1 MKHLALFFVALFA
14 MFSCGGGSG
23 EGKEDFPVS
32 SVELNKNQLE
42 LFVGSSD
49 KLVATVKPDNATDKT
64 VKWKSS
70 NANIVSVDNE
80 GKVSAIKEGTSI
92 VTAKAGNKTATCN
105 ITVKKDP
112 GYVDI
117 GLSVKWATRNL
128 GASTPSEYGDYYAWG
143 EIETKS
149 RFSTDNYMWF
159 NYRGSVSEYIIKY
172 NSLSEFGP
180 VDQKKVLDKDDD
192 AAFKKLGGNWR
203 MPTAD
208 EMIELYSTA
217 NSSNYKWEWVEINGH
232 YGWNITYLVN
242 LNTIFLPA
250 AGYRIELALYKDN
263 TEGYFWSSNVSVPVN
278 KYDNPY
284 QAECLSI
291 DKTEVSIYGMY
302 RYYGLPIRP
311 IYKE

>member
-80 GKVSAIKEGTSI
+80 GKVSAIK
-92 VTAKAGNKTATCN
+92 
-105 ITVKKDP
+105 
-112 GYVDI
+112 YVDI

-128 GASTPSEYGDYYAWG
+128 GASTPSDYGDYYAWG